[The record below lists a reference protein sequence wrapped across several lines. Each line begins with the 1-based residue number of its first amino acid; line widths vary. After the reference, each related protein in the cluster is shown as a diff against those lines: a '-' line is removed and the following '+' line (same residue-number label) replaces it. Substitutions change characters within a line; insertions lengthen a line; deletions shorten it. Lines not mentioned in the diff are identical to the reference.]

1 MFKLLKKHI
10 FNSNIFY
17 YFQKQARRVYEILRL
32 RTTDLTNEQEYREY
46 RLDVKRRLNIPYRRE
61 QNDLKKLECALKNID
76 KHSNITLPTLEQR
89 IQTLEKEYKS
99 LEEEYKKVIKRLED
113 AEEL

>member
-1 MFKLLKKHI
+1 M
-10 FNSNIFY
+10 
-17 YFQKQARRVYEILRL
+17 YEILRL